1 MDTGALRSCI
11 NYNTFAKLAKTTLR
25 NKWVPKVVGADGSDL
40 GSMGTVQLTLVMGD
54 RTVQQEFIVC
64 GQLRRNIILGVN
76 FARRNCAGVSWTTQ
90 RTRVLSLN
98 GIPAIE
104 VEEDELGTPVTA
116 AYHVKLPPRHNGIFQ
131 VQTHGDMEGNHIISP
146 NRHLQ
151 EKHPNMYQHEIA
163 VINNDTEHPF
173 PLLAITNLDH
183 VKTLKLTKGE
193 IVGFA
198 SEERPEVTYIATVNE
213 LNIDVKEDTSLKNW
227 IPKRK
232 QHPLREGDEH
242 STPSRW
248 KQNLCESS
256 EGGDEYSTPPAKE
269 TDEEGRSLQLN
280 TIPSKEGDEDATPSS
295 WNDINEVIESDFLI
309 SPGDIYPNRKV
320 LLEDAD
326 ITEDTKKS
334 FEQLCEAQSEAF
346 SKNNKDIGKTQV
358 IEMEIDTG
366 DSLPIAQ
373 SPYTL
378 PLKHYDWVRQEI
390 ETLEKAGVIERSLSP
405 WASPVIVVPKKS
417 APDEP
422 LQRRL
427 CVDYRKVN
435 ALQQEVRRTDKSTGC
450 LSLYPLPK
458 IDEMFSKLGGSH
470 VFSTI
475 DLRSGYYHVGL
486 TRESRPKSAFVVPM
500 GKWQFKR
507 TPFGLSQAP
516 AYFQLLI
523 DKVLTGCSEFAM
535 GYLDDIII
543 FSRSEEEHLVHL
555 EKIFRRL
562 QEFGLKM
569 KCEKCT
575 FFKKHIQYL
584 GHLVSEKGFEPLP
597 EKLEAIKKMP
607 APTMS
612 KEVKQFLGLIGYYR
626 KFAPRFSDISRPL
639 TRLTQHNTSFEWT
652 EQCNKSF
659 NHLREL
665 LMQYPILRYPD
676 PTKGYVLYT
685 DASGIGWSGVLTQE
699 YVDEK
704 NRAKQH
710 PICYVSGQFRGS
722 QLNWAALT
730 KEAYAIYMSIRRL
743 SFYVTDAEV
752 LIRCDHLPLRKFLNK
767 QTMNAKV
774 NNWAVELE
782 QFKLKLDWIPGSKN
796 LLADSLSHLM
806 EVVPDA
812 QKSEEPEGQQFGSYC
827 FEELKPVEVLETV
840 AVEEIVLRA
849 REGDEDSTPPL
860 ENTAKDTPVKES
872 SPLGNEGD
880 EYSIPSNRRSQRT
893 STNHGTQRL
902 EAEGDE
908 HSTPSS
914 HKRGLKAIHMM
925 EHEQVKE
932 VKLPLKPHQLEL
944 IQRNDEYC
952 RDVARKLEKDVELKR
967 IFLKEDGIL
976 YRLWI
981 EDGCT
986 FKCILVPQVLQES
999 LIILA
1004 HDYSGH
1010 NGARRVYNCLKRQYY
1025 WPGIR
1030 KQIFKHCKQCA
1041 ECQLQNQ
1048 GQPEKQFD
1056 RFQTPDLPMQFICM
1070 DLVGPIHPPSSRGN
1084 RYVLTIIDML
1094 TGFTI
1099 AVPIPDK
1106 NATTVCNAY
1115 RDNVYCVFGGSSRI
1129 LTDNGTEF
1137 KNKEMKAIC
1146 DELGVK
1152 QVFSLAYTPQS
1163 NGRLE
1168 GWHRFFKA
1176 CIAKHIRGGDVEWD
1190 ELVPLAVSAYNFFP
1204 CQSTK
1209 ESPFLLMFG
1218 RDPMTPIAQ
1227 LLEPKLRYYGE
1238 KGNFLRMDS
1247 LRRLYAV
1254 VAENIKKVRDQ
1265 QPQKI
1270 ETPLNLKV
1278 NDLVMVKDPDAAVF
1292 QPRYQPN
1299 YRVTAIFG
1307 NNRIEVQD
1315 EKGHKSVRR
1324 SAHIEFIEPKAKVA
1338 AQLPSAETLKQYGR
1352 GAKLLIT
1359 HKDIPEL
1366 QFQGEREEE
1375 TLEVDE
1381 VNIQEPRG
1389 AVLEEG
1395 GDEHSTPSNAK
1406 HSDDATLMPI
1416 IDVKNMVRANIGE
1429 GDNHSTPSKEQQ
1441 GERECGLTDNG
1452 FVTKQPVTKQQGII
1466 NNEIN
1471 VPKLGWFGTQ
1481 VTYLVETITHTGSKI
1496 GTRGKVD
1503 ITNKCKSNSQS
1514 QSEFS
1519 FFL

>member
-1 MDTGALRSCI
+1 MNEPEEEICVIDEFQRKGTTFPINIVTQVNKVQHFALMDTGALRSCI

-25 NKWVPKVVGADGSDL
+25 SKWVPKVVGADGSDL
-40 GSMGTVQLTLVMGD
+40 GSMGTVQLTLVLGD

-64 GQLRRNIILGVN
+64 RQLKRDVILGVD
-76 FARRNCAGVSWTTQ
+76 FARRNCAGVNWTTQ

-131 VQTHGDMEGNHIISP
+131 VQMHGEVEGNHIIAP
-146 NRHLQ
+146 NKQLL

-183 VKTLKLTKGE
+183 VKTLKLAKGE

-198 SEERPEVTYIATVNE
+198 TMERPKVTYVATINE
-213 LNIDVKEDTSLKNW
+213 LNIDIKEDTSLKNW
-227 IPKRK
+227 IPRRK
-232 QHPLREGDEH
+232 QRPLKEGDEH
-242 STPSRW
+242 STPSQQKR
-248 KQNLCESS
+248 SFS
-256 EGGDEYSTPPAKE
+256 RSAEGGDEYSTPPRGE
-269 TDEEGRSLQLN
+269 RGDGGRSLQPN
-280 TIPSKEGDEDATPSS
+280 RIPSKDSDEDSTSS
-295 WNDINEVIESDFLI
+295 NWNDINEVIESDFLI

-326 ITEDTKKS
+326 IKEDTRKS
-334 FEQLCEAQSEAF
+334 FEQLCEDQSEAF
-346 SKNNKDIGKTQV
+346 LKNNKDIGKTQV
-358 IEMEIDTG
+358 IEMEIDMG
-366 DSLPIAQ
+366 DNLPVAQ

-422 LQRRL
+422 PRRRL

-435 ALQQEVRRTDKSTGC
+435 ALQQEVRRTDKATGC

-458 IDEMFSKLGGSH
+458 IDKMFSKLGGSH

-486 TRESRPKSAFVVPM
+486 TRESHPKSAFVVPM

-543 FSRSEEEHLVHL
+543 FNRSEEEHLVHL

-569 KCEKCT
+569 KREKCA

-607 APTMS
+607 APTTS

-626 KFAPRFSDISRPL
+626 KFVPRFSDISRPL
-639 TRLTQHNTSFEWT
+639 TKLTRHDTPFEWT
-652 EQCNKSF
+652 EQCGKAF

-752 LIRCDHLPLRKFLNK
+752 LIRCDHLPLKKFLNK

-796 LLADSLSHLM
+796 LLADSLSRLM
-806 EVVPDA
+806 EVIPDA
-812 QKSEEPEGQQFGSYC
+812 QQSKEPEGQEFGSYC

-840 AVEEIVLRA
+840 AVEEITLEA
-849 REGDEDSTPPL
+849 GDGDEDSTPL
-860 ENTAKDTPVKES
+860 LKNTGKGTPVKENP
-872 SPLGNEGD
+872 PLGSEGD
-880 EYSIPSNRRSQRT
+880 EYSTPSNYRSQQT
-893 STNHGTQRL
+893 STNHGIRARRT
-902 EAEGDE
+902 EGDE

-914 HKRGLKAIHMM
+914 GKTDVKTVHVI
-925 EHEQVKE
+925 EHEQVRE
-932 VKLPLKPHQLEL
+932 IKLPLKPQQLEYL
-944 IQRNDEYC
+944 QRNDEYC
-952 RDVARKLEKDVELKR
+952 KEVARKLEKDVDLKR
-967 IFLKEDGIL
+967 IFLKEGGIL
-976 YRLWI
+976 YRLWV
-981 EDGCT
+981 EDGRT
-986 FKCILVPQVLQES
+986 FKCILVPQVLHES

-1010 NGARRVYNCLKRQYY
+1010 NGARRAYSCLKRQYY

-1030 KQIFKHCKQCA
+1030 KQVFKHCKQCA

-1048 GQPEKQFD
+1048 GQPEKQFN

-1084 RYVLTIIDML
+1084 RYVLTVIDML

-1106 NATTVCNAY
+1106 SATTVCKAY
-1115 RDNVYCVFGGSSRI
+1115 RDNVYCIFGGSSRI

-1137 KNKEMKAIC
+1137 KNKEMNVIC
-1146 DELGVK
+1146 EELGVK
-1152 QVFSLAYTPQS
+1152 QVFSPAYTPQS

-1238 KGNFLRMDS
+1238 KGNFLQMDS

-1254 VAENIKKVRDQ
+1254 VAENVKKARDQ
-1265 QPQKI
+1265 QPQKR
-1270 ETPLNLKV
+1270 ETPLKLKV

-1324 SAHIEFIEPKAKVA
+1324 SAHVKSIEPKAKVA

-1359 HKDIPEL
+1359 HKDIPDL
-1366 QFQGEREEE
+1366 QFQGEGEGER
-1375 TLEVDE
+1375 LEVNVMD
-1381 VNIQEPRG
+1381 VQESESSRIK
-1389 AVLEEG
+1389 EG
-1395 GDEHSTPSNAK
+1395 GDEHSN
-1406 HSDDATLMPI
+1406 TLECNTQNRLPKSSYQMRE
-1416 IDVKNMVRANIGE
+1416 VT
-1429 GDNHSTPSKEQQ
+1429 STRHPRVQKMAMTSRWGRQ
-1441 GERECGLTDNG
+1441 
-1452 FVTKQPVTKQQGII
+1452 
-1466 NNEIN
+1466 
-1471 VPKLGWFGTQ
+1471 
-1481 VTYLVETITHTGSKI
+1481 
-1496 GTRGKVD
+1496 
-1503 ITNKCKSNSQS
+1503 
-1514 QSEFS
+1514 
-1519 FFL
+1519 

>member
-11 NYNTFAKLAKTTLR
+11 NYNTFARLAKTTLR

-40 GSMGTVQLTLVMGD
+40 GSMGTVQLTLVLGD

-64 GQLRRNIILGVN
+64 RQLKWNIILGVD

-131 VQTHGDMEGNHIISP
+131 VQMHGEMEGNHVIAP

-163 VINNDTEHPF
+163 VINSDTEHPF
-173 PLLAITNLDH
+173 RLLAITNLDH

-198 SEERPEVTYIATVNE
+198 TRERPEVTYVAMVNE

-242 STPSRW
+242 STPSQR
-248 KQNLCESS
+248 KRNFSRS
-256 EGGDEYSTPPAKE
+256 AEGGDEYSTLPME
-269 TDEEGRSLQLN
+269 EIGDEGRSLQPN
-280 TIPSKEGDEDATPSS
+280 NIPSEDSDEDSAPSN

-326 ITEDTKKS
+326 IKDDTRKS
-334 FEQLCEAQSEAF
+334 LEQLCNDQSEAF

-366 DSLPIAQ
+366 DSLPVAQ

-422 LQRRL
+422 PRRRL

-435 ALQQEVRRTDKSTGC
+435 VLQQEVRRTDKATGC

-569 KCEKCT
+569 KREKCA

-607 APTMS
+607 APTTS

-626 KFAPRFSDISRPL
+626 KFVPRFSDISRPL
-639 TRLTQHNTSFEWT
+639 TKLTWHDTPFEWT
-652 EQCNKSF
+652 EQCGKAF

-752 LIRCDHLPLRKFLNK
+752 LIRCDHLPLKKFLNK

-796 LLADSLSHLM
+796 LLADSLSRLM

-812 QKSEEPEGQQFGSYC
+812 QKTEEPEGQEFGSYC

-840 AVEEIVLRA
+840 AVEEIMLKTGD
-849 REGDEDSTPPL
+849 GDEDSTPPL
-860 ENTAKDTPVKES
+860 RNMAKDTLVKES
-872 SPLGNEGD
+872 PPLG
-880 EYSIPSNRRSQRT
+880 S
-893 STNHGTQRL
+893 
-902 EAEGDE
+902 EGDE
-908 HSTPSS
+908 HSTPSKRRSQRTSTS
-914 HKRGLKAIHMM
+914 HGIQALKAEGDEQSTPSSCKTDVKTIHVT

-932 VKLPLKPHQLEL
+932 IKLPMKPHQLAY

-952 RDVARKLEKDVELKR
+952 REVARKLEKDVELKR
-967 IFLKEDGIL
+967 IFLKEEGIL
-976 YRLWI
+976 YRLWT
-981 EDGCT
+981 EDGRT
-986 FKCILVPQVLQES
+986 FKCILVPQVLQDS

-1010 NGARRVYNCLKRQYY
+1010 NGARRAYSCLKRQYY

-1030 KQIFKHCKQCA
+1030 KQVFKHCKQCA

-1084 RYVLTIIDML
+1084 RYVLTVIDML

-1106 NATTVCNAY
+1106 NATMVCKAY

-1137 KNKEMKAIC
+1137 KNREMKAIC

-1152 QVFSLAYTPQS
+1152 QIFSPAYTPQS

-1238 KGNFLRMDS
+1238 KGNFLQMDS

-1254 VAENIKKVRDQ
+1254 VAENVKKARDQ
-1265 QPQKI
+1265 QPQKM
-1270 ETPLNLKV
+1270 ETPLKLKV

-1324 SAHIEFIEPKAKVA
+1324 SAHVKSIEPKAKVA

-1359 HKDIPEL
+1359 HKDIPDL
-1366 QFQGEREEE
+1366 QFQAEREGENIRSKRGER
-1375 TLEVDE
+1375 TRA
-1381 VNIQEPRG
+1381 RG
-1389 AVLEEG
+1389 A
-1395 GDEHSTPSNAK
+1395 
-1406 HSDDATLMPI
+1406 
-1416 IDVKNMVRANIGE
+1416 NI
-1429 GDNHSTPSKEQQ
+1429 
-1441 GERECGLTDNG
+1441 R
-1452 FVTKQPVTKQQGII
+1452 
-1466 NNEIN
+1466 
-1471 VPKLGWFGTQ
+1471 
-1481 VTYLVETITHTGSKI
+1481 
-1496 GTRGKVD
+1496 RG
-1503 ITNKCKSNSQS
+1503 Q
-1514 QSEFS
+1514 
-1519 FFL
+1519 